1 MPMKRTSTP
10 ILGQSKTKQSTNK
23 KEKSLHPRSE
33 TIHFLKLFARNY
45 QVETG
50 MPEGLQGVFLG

>member
-10 ILGQSKTKQSTNK
+10 TTSLSKTKQTTKSK
-23 KEKSLHPRSE
+23 KGLHPSNE
-33 TIHFLKLFARNY
+33 TLHFLKLFARNY
-45 QVETG
+45 QVETN